1 MTFRK
6 KLALAALAALVVSL
20 PLGAAQ
26 AQDEPMIEEIIVTGS
41 AIARPDLDNALPVQV
56 FNEVDIFQT
65 GVTNTPDLIAKM
77 PAMQNPYTDSDS
89 VGGGGGGIRTANL
102 RGIGDQYT
110 LSLVNGRRIAP
121 ADSGSTIDISNIPVA
136 MLDRVELLTDGASA
150 LYGSDAI
157 AGVVNFVM
165 KEEVDKTTIALRG
178 DQPEH
183 EGGENW
189 NFDLVSGFGSVDAD
203 GYGVVFSYSHD
214 EQKQL
219 ASADR
224 GFAETGFVH
233 FTDGGQSYY
242 FQNSSTNAI
251 PANAYLRDDNGEL
264 LAFNPYFARTG
275 SCAEH
280 NTPQDQIC
288 GFDYTSTLEVLPEHE
303 RDSIYVNGT
312 WQATDQLKLFGN
324 VFWSDFTMI
333 TRIAP
338 YPTGQFPLPIDS
350 DLVQTEVM
358 PYAPPDIWAQTTQ
371 VRAAW
376 RALPGGNRTTKWN
389 SSTTSLTLGGE
400 YTMGE
405 AVFSGALV
413 HSIGDMDQSFPTG
426 WLLLDE
432 FVSLSQAGAFNVFAT
447 PEDFTDSD
455 VEALAPAIYHG
466 PWDYVKNT
474 MTTLDGKVVT
484 PVFGMAGGD
493 AMLAAGFDYR
503 TTEYKR
509 SIADAN
515 ANEELLFLS
524 PDTPYALERGQW
536 GLFGELLMPITESL
550 EVTGS
555 VRYDDVDPVEDKL
568 NGSKIDKGDDEITGK
583 ISAMYR
589 FGEVAAIRGS
599 YGTGFK
605 APSMREIGEPRS
617 DFGVTSGNFL
627 CPFDGSIPD
636 PRNLGALCQS
646 GEQQFNVYR
655 EGYAGLFFERSE
667 QYTFGVVLTPWQDF
681 SATVDYWNIKLE
693 DLVER
698 LTESQ
703 IVDNPV
709 QYYDLFTTKANLAT
723 GDDEIAI
730 IQAAVN
736 VGSKEQ
742 RGIDYAI
749 NQGFDLNWGYLNL
762 RLQGTY
768 IDKSVSSLTGSSL
781 GQFGNDNNV
790 VFENKLYFQATLDHG
805 NFSHSLR
812 LNYQSGYDDQEQIV
826 EVTGTGVP
834 LGEGPEEVIRLKVDS
849 YTTVDY
855 QLNMRAFDDVATF
868 TFGVTNL
875 GDEEPPLSLR
885 DSGAGHQV
893 GWDPRY
899 FDAYG
904 RTFYLRAEV
913 GF

>member
-183 EGGENW
+183 KGGENW

-376 RALPGGNRTTKWN
+376 RALPGGN
-389 SSTTSLTLGGE
+389 
-400 YTMGE
+400 
-405 AVFSGALV
+405 
-413 HSIGDMDQSFPTG
+413 
-426 WLLLDE
+426 
-432 FVSLSQAGAFNVFAT
+432 
-447 PEDFTDSD
+447 
-455 VEALAPAIYHG
+455 
-466 PWDYVKNT
+466 
-474 MTTLDGKVVT
+474 
-484 PVFGMAGGD
+484 
-493 AMLAAGFDYR
+493 
-503 TTEYKR
+503 
-509 SIADAN
+509 
-515 ANEELLFLS
+515 
-524 PDTPYALERGQW
+524 
-536 GLFGELLMPITESL
+536 
-550 EVTGS
+550 
-555 VRYDDVDPVEDKL
+555 
-568 NGSKIDKGDDEITGK
+568 
-583 ISAMYR
+583 
-589 FGEVAAIRGS
+589 
-599 YGTGFK
+599 
-605 APSMREIGEPRS
+605 
-617 DFGVTSGNFL
+617 
-627 CPFDGSIPD
+627 
-636 PRNLGALCQS
+636 
-646 GEQQFNVYR
+646 
-655 EGYAGLFFERSE
+655 
-667 QYTFGVVLTPWQDF
+667 
-681 SATVDYWNIKLE
+681 
-693 DLVER
+693 
-698 LTESQ
+698 
-703 IVDNPV
+703 
-709 QYYDLFTTKANLAT
+709 
-723 GDDEIAI
+723 
-730 IQAAVN
+730 
-736 VGSKEQ
+736 
-742 RGIDYAI
+742 
-749 NQGFDLNWGYLNL
+749 
-762 RLQGTY
+762 
-768 IDKSVSSLTGSSL
+768 
-781 GQFGNDNNV
+781 
-790 VFENKLYFQATLDHG
+790 
-805 NFSHSLR
+805 
-812 LNYQSGYDDQEQIV
+812 
-826 EVTGTGVP
+826 
-834 LGEGPEEVIRLKVDS
+834 
-849 YTTVDY
+849 
-855 QLNMRAFDDVATF
+855 
-868 TFGVTNL
+868 
-875 GDEEPPLSLR
+875 
-885 DSGAGHQV
+885 
-893 GWDPRY
+893 
-899 FDAYG
+899 
-904 RTFYLRAEV
+904 
-913 GF
+913 